1 MNSKKQFNRFVLVMG
16 ALFIIDSAAW
26 QGLALIETAREM
38 MLVLAGQAV
47 AVFMSMAN
55 EPKSHDPRMSS

>member
-1 MNSKKQFNRFVLVMG
+1 MG